1 MICCNPVWHVQI
13 GQALEAEVAVI
24 KIKGKYMTFD
34 TVCRL
39 SSNRTVV
46 VDGTAMAQMKL

>member
-1 MICCNPVWHVQI
+1 MQI
-13 GQALEAEVAVI
+13 GQALEAEVALT

-39 SSNRTVV
+39 KGDDAVV
-46 VDGTAMAQMKL
+46 VDGTAMAQLKF